1 MLNVVSQNTDRAKC
15 LNIKVHCS
23 HWKVYNYSHTYIG
36 TRYINKIRC
45 NVLFRVFFFFIC
57 ILNEILVVVIEHD
70 LKENQRYRYMLIREI
85 REKEKNFIDK
95 YSYNFVNK
103 I

>member
-1 MLNVVSQNTDRAKC
+1 MCC
-15 LNIKVHCS
+15 LEC
-23 HWKVYNYSHTYIG
+23 
-36 TRYINKIRC
+36 
-45 NVLFRVFFFFIC
+45 FFFFFIS

>member
-1 MLNVVSQNTDRAKC
+1 MCC
-15 LNIKVHCS
+15 LEC
-23 HWKVYNYSHTYIG
+23 
-36 TRYINKIRC
+36 
-45 NVLFRVFFFFIC
+45 FFFFIC